1 MSYYNESENSEQ
13 IKLLQSAKHWW
24 ESKSRTKSW
33 SELNIPQKQKVIK
46 AYFNIVLHPTWES
59 LAREKDSLTAKCL
72 DCGTTYSY
80 KRMGYCPECGS
91 ERRKIL
97 SEDELFGSETS
108 LFLNSVCKNCGNSDF
123 ESIEEDGIIK
133 KIKCKNCGDSIYG
146 GETFDEQE
154 HPRDNDGKFAIKAGD
169 DKPKDTQKIV
179 AKLSDTYHNL
189 QPEFIISQIE
199 KAEKLRND
207 AKATNESIQH
217 DLKAIEDVKIFG
229 RIKEVESMIGKLG
242 RKPDEYKDVS
252 DLNDVSGVRVM
263 TKNINDV
270 SKTISY
276 IRSKYN
282 VIQEENNID
291 HDRGG
296 YRSYHVTVQD
306 EHGVK
311 SEIQIRTEN
320 QNAWANWCHD
330 NFYKPK
336 NQKLRQF
343 YNEHKEVI
351 TNYSLGMSD
360 YYYKKDIGIDV
371 PRPVCPPEIEQV
383 VGCMQ

>member
-1 MSYYNESENSEQ
+1 MSFSNEADDSDQ
-13 IKLLQSAKHWW
+13 YKLLIKSKNWW
-24 ESKSRTKSW
+24 DSKPRSKQW
-33 SELNIPQKQKVIK
+33 SDLNIPQKQKVVK
-46 AYFNIVLHPTWES
+46 AYFNILQHPSWES
-59 LAREKDSLTAKCL
+59 MINESRNEHIGDPYDKKGCPLAKD
-72 DCGTTYSY
+72 
-80 KRMGYCPECGS
+80 GS
-91 ERRKIL
+91 
-97 SEDELFGSETS
+97 
-108 LFLNSVCKNCGNSDF
+108 C
-123 ESIEEDGIIK
+123 
-133 KIKCKNCGDSIYG
+133 NCGDCDTDDGYCKTCRKPKADWYSFD
-146 GETFDEQE
+146 GEAFEEQE
-154 HPRDNDGKFAIKAGD
+154 HPRDNDGKFATKAGG

-179 AKLSDTYHNL
+179 ATLSDTYHNL
-189 QPEFIISQIE
+189 KPEFIISQIE

-217 DLKAIEDVKIFG
+217 DLKSIKDVTVFG
-229 RIKEVESMIGKLG
+229 RVKEVESMIGKLG

-360 YYYKKDIGIDV
+360 YYYKKDIGIDT